1 VLLSAGTKLV
11 GYVGVAERRVSQPRE
26 LGVGA
31 RCSLP
36 VLMNTV
42 VRYDKLPYNP
52 NASGTL
58 MSLPRQSTP
67 FQHRWGH
74 QRKAK
79 ALCEDTGFTIS
90 WFTFAFSSPPCEVS
104 WRTVSFPPPSTVRV
118 LPLRDPCFASTLCV
132 RRLRTKLIN
141 YFPKGKY
148 LYYTVEHFWH
158 LRDCTIAVMNLG

>member
-1 VLLSAGTKLV
+1 MLLFAHTKLV
-11 GYVGVAERRVSQPRE
+11 GYVGVAERRVSQPPE
-26 LGVGA
+26 LGMGA

-58 MSLPRQSTP
+58 MSLPRQSTL
-67 FQHRWGH
+67 FQHHWGH
-74 QRKAK
+74 QRRPRHCVRTQASP
-79 ALCEDTGFTIS
+79 S

-118 LPLRDPCFASTLCV
+118 LPLRDPCIASTLCV
-132 RRLRTKLIN
+132 RHRRTKLIN
-141 YFPKGKY
+141 YFGKY
-148 LYYTVEHFWH
+148 VYYTVEHFWH
-158 LRDCTIAVMNLG
+158 CTIAVMNLG